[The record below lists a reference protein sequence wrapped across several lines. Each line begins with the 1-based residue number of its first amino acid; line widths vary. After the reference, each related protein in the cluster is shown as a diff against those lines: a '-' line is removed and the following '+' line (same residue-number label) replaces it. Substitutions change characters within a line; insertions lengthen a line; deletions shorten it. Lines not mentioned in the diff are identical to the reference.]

1 MKISNVE
8 VLILRLPKVLRVSD
22 GTQDCCVI
30 RIETDTGLIG
40 IGEADSM
47 PSVVKSIYD
56 AKASNSIGR
65 GLKDLLKG
73 QDPLQI
79 EPLLKLMK
87 EGTQYLGSSGVSLS
101 AISGAEIALWDLAGK
116 ASGKPIYELMGGKFR
131 NKIKVYASVLF
142 PEDSHDF
149 ESVRTTAEK
158 LRKAG
163 SGAMKF
169 GWGGFGSEKGAD
181 LKLVEA
187 ARLGAGEDVDLM
199 IDVGF
204 RWDLPTAIDRVAALA
219 KYNLFWLE
227 APMPFEPADS
237 YAQLCSR
244 SNIRIA
250 CEVPGGLEES
260 IHFLQRSKLHVILPD
275 ASNIGGLSQW
285 KLLAQQASRQGA
297 WCVPHNYSS
306 SILTVASAHLMA
318 NQPNINLL
326 EFSESGSELSRG
338 LVMPALAQVDGYIT
352 VPNSPGLGVTLNM
365 DTVAKYLVI

>member
-8 VLILRLPKVLRVSD
+8 VLILRLPNVLLVSD
-22 GTQDCCVI
+22 GTQDCCII
-30 RIETDTGLIG
+30 RIETDTGLVG
-40 IGEADSM
+40 IGESDSM
-47 PSVVKSIYD
+47 PSVVKAIYE
-56 AKASNSIGR
+56 AEASNSIGR
-65 GLKDLLKG
+65 GLRDLLIG
-73 QDPLQI
+73 QDPFQI

-87 EGTQYLGSSGVSLS
+87 EGTRYLGSSGVSLS

-131 NKIKVYASVLF
+131 NKIKAYASVLF
-142 PEDSHDF
+142 PEDPSDF
-149 ESVRTTAEK
+149 KSVRTTAEK
-158 LRKAG
+158 LRRSG
-163 SGAMKF
+163 YGAMKF
-169 GWGGFGSEKGAD
+169 GWGGFGLEKEAD

-187 ARLGAGEDVDLM
+187 ARIGAGDDVDLM

-204 RWDLPTAIDRVAALA
+204 RWDLPTAIDRVRALA

-227 APMPFEPADS
+227 APMPFEPVDS

-250 CEVPGGLEES
+250 CEVPGGLDES
-260 IHFLQRSKLHVILPD
+260 IHFLQASKLHVILPD

-306 SILTVASAHLMA
+306 GILTAASAHLVA
-318 NQPNINLL
+318 NQSAINLL
-326 EFSESGSELSRG
+326 EFSESGSELNRN
-338 LVMPALAQVDGYIT
+338 LVMPALTQINGYVS
-352 VPNSPGLGVTLNM
+352 VPEAPGLGVTLNM
-365 DTVAKYLVI
+365 DTVAKYLVN